1 MSTRDTRLPELWD
14 LVWQNTLATLWI
26 VALVMLIGGL
36 LGLLLGV
43 GLYVSRPGGIYQ
55 NRVVSSVLN
64 VLVNFFRPIPFV
76 ILIAAVQPAARA
88 VVGIGIGNRAVV
100 FAMVVGSMFAISR
113 IVEQNLVTVQ
123 PGVIEAARSMGASRL
138 RILRTVV
145 LPEALGPLV
154 LGFTF
159 AFVAVIDMQA
169 IASVIGGDGIGGFA
183 LNYGY
188 KQFDTA
194 VTWTAVVIIVVIVQV
209 VQFGGNRL
217 ARHFLRR

>member
-14 LVWQNTLATLWI
+14 LVWQNTLI

-138 RILRTVV
+138 RLLRTVV